1 MEERSAQ
8 LSEMNKIKLL
18 REPDD
23 KPMSVAV
30 LLSGSGTNF
39 VALHREQK
47 RLESLGD
54 KNYGRID
61 VVFTNM
67 PGCKGAEKAVELGIP
82 VVSLSSKSYFEVR
95 RKNPDDDEIR
105 DFYDASVISLIE
117 DICIPDLI
125 VLSGYRRRLGRFFMN
140 RYRNKILNLY
150 PGDTTKAYLVLGV
163 DAPIQALRAGEK
175 EIKCTVFLAREGE
188 RFGPAIVQSQPI
200 SLEEF
205 SEMDLKEM
213 QEKIRREGEW
223 KIFPYAVHHLIA
235 KGRVGI
241 DEEGK
246 IYVDGIKMP
255 EEGYQFVN
263 KIT

>member
-1 MEERSAQ
+1 MTDMNHVELIYKPNER
-8 LSEMNKIKLL
+8 
-18 REPDD
+18 
-23 KPMSVAV
+23 PMSVAV

-47 RLESLGD
+47 RLEGLGD
-54 KNYGRID
+54 KSYGRID

-67 PGCKGAEKAVELGIP
+67 PGCKGAEIARELGIP
-82 VVSLSSKSYFEVR
+82 TVSLSSKSYFQLLE
-95 RKNPDDDEIR
+95 KNPDDDEIR
-105 DFYDASVISLIE
+105 DFYDASVISLLE
-117 DICIPDLI
+117 NVCIPDLI
-125 VLSGYRRRLGRFFMN
+125 VLSGYRRRLGSLFMS
-140 RYRNKILNLY
+140 RYRDKIVNLY
-150 PGDTTKAYLVLGV
+150 PGDTTKTYLIRGV
-163 DAPIQALRAGEK
+163 DASIQALRAGEK
-175 EIKCTVFLAREGE
+175 EMKCTVFLAREGE

-205 SEMDLKEM
+205 SEKDSREM

-241 DEEGK
+241 DEEGS